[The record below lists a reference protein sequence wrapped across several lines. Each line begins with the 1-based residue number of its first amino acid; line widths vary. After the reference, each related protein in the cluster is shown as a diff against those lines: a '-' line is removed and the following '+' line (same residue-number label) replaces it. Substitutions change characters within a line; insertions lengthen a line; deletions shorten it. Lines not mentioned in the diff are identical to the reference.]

1 MVELRVKY
9 DAVADAL
16 YIRVRDAPVQESI
29 EVSEG
34 IIVDFDERNEVI
46 GVEILGFSKSKLNL
60 NEIVRKGIEAISV
73 S

>member
-29 EVSEG
+29 EVSEA
-34 IIVDFDERNEVI
+34 
-46 GVEILGFSKSKLNL
+46 L
-60 NEIVRKGIEAISV
+60 
-73 S
+73 